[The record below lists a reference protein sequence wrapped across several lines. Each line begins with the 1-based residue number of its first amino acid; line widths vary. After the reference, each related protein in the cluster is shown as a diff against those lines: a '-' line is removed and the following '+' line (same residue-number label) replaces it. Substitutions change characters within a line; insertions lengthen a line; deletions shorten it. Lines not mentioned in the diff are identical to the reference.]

1 MILFMRNSSEV
12 FEGRAIVQ
20 DHLENIRTKR
30 RMSRGSLARRLGVAE
45 PTVWRWEKNGIKTSY
60 EMLERMGEVL
70 RVDPDDILLEAI
82 PKPEEEVT
90 HA

>member
-1 MILFMRNSSEV
+1 
-12 FEGRAIVQ
+12 
-20 DHLENIRTKR
+20 
-30 RMSRGSLARRLGVAE
+30 VAE